1 MMNAF
6 GKDVYHP
13 MAQELLP
20 RIVTTD
26 VSYNQDSYGQDF
38 YKKI

>member
-6 GKDVYHP
+6 GQDVYHP

-26 VSYNQDSYGQDF
+26 VSYN
-38 YKKI
+38 